1 MLSVRSLATVLLV
14 TALGSAQAQ
23 AREVFLSDFDSP
35 AEGPPPEFRSFDG
48 TGNNLANPLW
58 GSAATDYARM
68 ARVDYA
74 DGFSAARLAGRPN
87 PRSVGLAL
95 MRQGGAKPNDRNLSG
110 YVYAFGNFL
119 AHDTDRTNSGTT
131 EFVNFT
137 IPAGDDIYRSGQTF
151 ELARSVFNPSTGTG
165 VSNPRQQTNFT
176 TAFIDGSV
184 IYGSNAAA
192 ASILRGG
199 PANPGAKLRT
209 SNAING
215 DAENLLPRNAFGP
228 APTAPF
234 VSGDDRVNDNV
245 PLTALHTLFLREHN
259 RLVDVYSAQHPTW
272 SSEELYQRARKTVGA
287 QLQVITY
294 NEYLPAL
301 LGPAAPSPTG
311 SQYNP
316 NLNPAVFNEFAAV
329 FERVGHSML
338 TPSFLRVQNDGRAAP
353 GGPVSLIDGFN
364 NPSKLS
370 SSNELGLFL
379 KGLSVEVQDETDV
392 KLVTDMRVALLDAID
407 IQRAR
412 DHGLPDYNTLREAYG
427 LPRVASFAGITS
439 DPALRQALASLYPN
453 VNAIDPL
460 VGALAEDHLPG
471 SSVGPLVAAGLR
483 VQFERLRDADRF
495 WYERDA
501 GFTGTELELL
511 RDTRLSDIIMRNT
524 DLTNLQRN
532 VFFVPEPSTS
542 VVLFGL
548 LATLACARTGA
559 KRMTR

>member
-1 MLSVRSLATVLLV
+1 MIA
-14 TALGSAQAQ
+14 
-23 AREVFLSDFDSP
+23 
-35 AEGPPPEFRSFDG
+35 
-48 TGNNLANPLW
+48 
-58 GSAATDYARM
+58 
-68 ARVDYA
+68 
-74 DGFSAARLAGRPN
+74 
-87 PRSVGLAL
+87 
-95 MRQGGAKPNDRNLSG
+95 
-110 YVYAFGNFL
+110 
-119 AHDTDRTNSGTT
+119 
-131 EFVNFT
+131 
-137 IPAGDDIYRSGQTF
+137 
-151 ELARSVFNPSTGTG
+151 
-165 VSNPRQQTNFT
+165 
-176 TAFIDGSV
+176 
-184 IYGSNAAA
+184 
-192 ASILRGG
+192 
-199 PANPGAKLRT
+199 
-209 SNAING
+209 
-215 DAENLLPRNAFGP
+215 
-228 APTAPF
+228 
-234 VSGDDRVNDNV
+234 
-245 PLTALHTLFLREHN
+245 
-259 RLVDVYSAQHPTW
+259 
-272 SSEELYQRARKTVGA
+272 
-287 QLQVITY
+287 
-294 NEYLPAL
+294 
-301 LGPAAPSPTG
+301 
-311 SQYNP
+311 
-316 NLNPAVFNEFAAV
+316 
-329 FERVGHSML
+329 
-338 TPSFLRVQNDGRAAP
+338 PSFLRVQNDGQAAP